1 MVIRFNATEVI
12 AMATVSK
19 EDMETLERMVDR
31 YSLGE
36 MLVALDVIA
45 GDKADHLRANRQ
57 DKVSAR
63 VWERARS
70 KVSTVAAAVLEMEV

>member
-1 MVIRFNATEVI
+1 MVKV
-12 AMATVSK
+12 VSK

-45 GDKADHLRANRQ
+45 GDKADHLRANWQ